1 MTMTGYNELYLND
14 ARKNLGEMIELLL
27 LIWAM
32 NLMNFLITS

>member
-14 ARKNLGEMIELLL
+14 ARKNIGEMLL